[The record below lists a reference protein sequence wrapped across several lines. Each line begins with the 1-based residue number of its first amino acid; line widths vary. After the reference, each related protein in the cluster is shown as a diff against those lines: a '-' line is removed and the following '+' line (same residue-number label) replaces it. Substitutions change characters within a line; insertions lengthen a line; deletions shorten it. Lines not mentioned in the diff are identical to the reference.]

1 MWFTILTSFS
11 NSSVWV
17 WTFCQIFL
25 VLFSILKYCTDFV
38 YCWPGWSYVSRPA
51 FDCGTDTLPD
61 TQQIRTPS
69 LMCRLRMHTPAKAEK
84 SLHIHMCRAQEE
96 IEIQVKVFE
105 TVTTKVEMFPFLS
118 VEHSASRNWIQMW
131 IQRSSRRWL
140 PILPVSFSCIFL
152 LLDKMLDTECPIL
165 LPVATVNTSNLKV

>member
-1 MWFTILTSFS
+1 MSADL
-11 NSSVWV
+11 
-17 WTFCQIFL
+17 L
-25 VLFSILKYCTDFV
+25 
-38 YCWPGWSYVSRPA
+38 

-84 SLHIHMCRAQEE
+84 SLHIHVCRAQEE

-118 VEHSASRNWIQMW
+118 VEHSASRNWIQM
-131 IQRSSRRWL
+131 
-140 PILPVSFSCIFL
+140 
-152 LLDKMLDTECPIL
+152 
-165 LPVATVNTSNLKV
+165 